1 MAKGKKEERNNKKV
15 FPEKWWKKE
24 ISTGKKWS
32 GKNESGRI
40 VERGK

>member
-1 MAKGKKEERNNKKV
+1 MAKGKKEERNKKV

-32 GKNESGRI
+32 GKNESGRM